1 MKVLIVE
8 DEPSLNKIMLKKLRA
23 DGFPA
28 DSCFTGSEAL
38 DYIELGNYDIVLLD
52 IMIPPPDGL
61 EVLKILRD
69 KGNSIPVILLTAIGS
84 IDSKVKGLNYGA
96 DDYIAKPF
104 NFQELEARMYAVS
117 RRLSGNTTNKYT
129 IADLVVETDTRQV
142 FRNGKSIELSA
153 KEFSILEYM
162 IRNKGIVLTREKI
175 EQNAWDF
182 NYEGGSNI
190 VDVYIRYLRQKI
202 DSNSEVKLIHTKRG
216 VGYVLTDK
224 EKEKEKV

>member
-23 DGFPA
+23 DGFSA

-52 IMIPPPDGL
+52 VMIPAPNGL
-61 EVLKILRD
+61 EVLKTLRN
-69 KGNSIPVILLTAIGS
+69 KGNNIPVILLTAMGS
-84 IDSKVKGLNYGA
+84 TEDRVKGLNYGA

-129 IADLVVETDTRQV
+129 VADLVVETDTRKV
-142 FRNGKSIELSA
+142 FRGGKSIELSA
-153 KEFSILEYM
+153 KEFAILEYL
-162 IRNKGIVLTREKI
+162 IRNKGIVLTRDKI

-202 DSNSEVKLIHTKRG
+202 DSNSDVKLIHTKRG
-216 VGYVLTDK
+216 VGYVLTDNTNNI
-224 EKEKEKV
+224 

>member
-23 DGFPA
+23 DGFSA

-52 IMIPPPDGL
+52 VMIPAPNGL
-61 EVLKILRD
+61 EVLKTLRN
-69 KGNSIPVILLTAIGS
+69 KGNNIPVILLTAMGS
-84 IDSKVKGLNYGA
+84 TEDRVKGLNYGA

-129 IADLVVETDTRQV
+129 VADLVVETDTRKV
-142 FRNGKSIELSA
+142 FRGGKSIELSA
-153 KEFSILEYM
+153 KEFAILEYL
-162 IRNKGIVLTREKI
+162 IRNKGIVLTRDKI
-175 EQNAWDF
+175 EQNVWDF

-202 DSNSEVKLIHTKRG
+202 DSNSDVKLIHTKRG
-216 VGYVLTDK
+216 VGYVLTDNTNNI
-224 EKEKEKV
+224 

>member
-23 DGFPA
+23 DGFSA

-38 DYIELGNYDIVLLD
+38 DYIDIGNYDIILLD
-52 IMIPPPDGL
+52 IMIPSPDGL
-61 EVLKILRD
+61 EVLKILRES
-69 KGNSIPVILLTAIGS
+69 GNNVPVILLTAMGS
-84 IDSKVKGLNYGA
+84 VDAKVKGLNYGA
-96 DDYIAKPF
+96 DDYISKPF

-142 FRNGKSIELSA
+142 FRGGKAIELSA

-162 IRNKGIVLTREKI
+162 IRNKGIVLSREKI

-202 DSNSEVKLIHTKRG
+202 DSDSDIKLIHTKRG
-216 VGYVLTDK
+216 VGYILTDK
-224 EKEKEKV
+224 EKV

>member
-23 DGFPA
+23 DGFSA
-28 DSCFTGSEAL
+28 ESCFTGSEAL

-52 IMIPPPDGL
+52 VMIPAPNGL
-61 EVLKILRD
+61 EVLKTLRD
-69 KGNSIPVILLTAIGS
+69 KGNNIPVILLTAMGS
-84 IDSKVKGLNYGA
+84 TEDRVKGLNYGA

-129 IADLVVETDTRQV
+129 VADLVVETDTRKV
-142 FRNGKSIELSA
+142 FRGGKSIELSA
-153 KEFSILEYM
+153 KEFAILEYL
-162 IRNKGIVLTREKI
+162 IRNKGIVLTRDKI

-202 DSNSEVKLIHTKRG
+202 DSNSDVKLIHTKRG
-216 VGYVLTDK
+216 VGYVLTDNTNNI
-224 EKEKEKV
+224 

>member
-23 DGFPA
+23 DGFSA

-52 IMIPPPDGL
+52 VIIPAPNGL
-61 EVLKILRD
+61 EVLKTLRD
-69 KGNSIPVILLTAIGS
+69 KGNNIPVILLTAMGS
-84 IDSKVKGLNYGA
+84 TEDRVKGLNYGA

-129 IADLVVETDTRQV
+129 VADLVVETDTRKV
-142 FRNGKSIELSA
+142 FRGGKSIELSA
-153 KEFSILEYM
+153 KEFAILEYL
-162 IRNKGIVLTREKI
+162 IRNKGIVLTRDKI

-202 DSNSEVKLIHTKRG
+202 DSNSDVKLIHTKRG
-216 VGYVLTDK
+216 VGYVLTDNTNNI
-224 EKEKEKV
+224 

>member
-23 DGFPA
+23 DGFSA

-52 IMIPPPDGL
+52 VMIPAPNGL
-61 EVLKILRD
+61 EVLKTLRD
-69 KGNSIPVILLTAIGS
+69 KSNNIPVILLTAMGS
-84 IDSKVKGLNYGA
+84 TEDRVKGLNYGA

-129 IADLVVETDTRQV
+129 VADLVVETDTRKV
-142 FRNGKSIELSA
+142 FRGGKSIELSA
-153 KEFSILEYM
+153 KEFAILEYL
-162 IRNKGIVLTREKI
+162 IRNKGIVLTRDKI

-202 DSNSEVKLIHTKRG
+202 DSNSDVKLIHTKRG
-216 VGYVLTDK
+216 VGYVLTDNTNNI
-224 EKEKEKV
+224 

>member
-23 DGFPA
+23 DGFSA

-38 DYIELGNYDIVLLD
+38 DYIDIGNYDIILLD
-52 IMIPPPDGL
+52 IMIPSPNGL
-61 EVLKILRD
+61 EVLKILRES
-69 KGNSIPVILLTAIGS
+69 GNNVPVILLTAMGS
-84 IDSKVKGLNYGA
+84 IDAKVKGLNYGA
-96 DDYIAKPF
+96 DDYISKPF

-142 FRNGKSIELSA
+142 FRGGKAIELSA

-162 IRNKGIVLTREKI
+162 IRNKGIVLSREKI

-202 DSNSEVKLIHTKRG
+202 DSDSDVKLIHTKRG
-216 VGYVLTDK
+216 VGYILTDK
-224 EKEKEKV
+224 EKV

>member
-23 DGFPA
+23 DGFSA
-28 DSCFTGSEAL
+28 DSCFNGSEAL
-38 DYIELGNYDIVLLD
+38 DYIELGNYDMVLLD
-52 IMIPPPDGL
+52 IMIPAPDGL

-69 KGNSIPVILLTAIGS
+69 NGNNIPIILLTAMGS
-84 IDSKVKGLNYGA
+84 TEDRVKGLNYGA

-142 FRNGKSIELSA
+142 FRGGKSIELSA
-153 KEFSILEYM
+153 KEFAILEYM

-224 EKEKEKV
+224 EKV

>member
-23 DGFPA
+23 DGFSA

-52 IMIPPPDGL
+52 VMIPAPNGL
-61 EVLKILRD
+61 EVLKTLRD
-69 KGNSIPVILLTAIGS
+69 KGNNIPVILLTAMGS
-84 IDSKVKGLNYGA
+84 TEDRVKGLNYGA

-129 IADLVVETDTRQV
+129 VADLVVETDTRKV
-142 FRNGKSIELSA
+142 FRGGKSIELSA
-153 KEFSILEYM
+153 KEFAILEYL
-162 IRNKGIVLTREKI
+162 IRNKGIVLTRDKI

-202 DSNSEVKLIHTKRG
+202 DSNSDVKLIHTKRI
-216 VGYVLTDK
+216 
-224 EKEKEKV
+224 

>member
-23 DGFPA
+23 DGFSA

-38 DYIELGNYDIVLLD
+38 DYIDIGNYDIILLD
-52 IMIPPPDGL
+52 IMIPSPDGL
-61 EVLKILRD
+61 EVLKILRES
-69 KGNSIPVILLTAIGS
+69 GNNVPVILLTAMGS
-84 IDSKVKGLNYGA
+84 VDAKVKGLNYGA
-96 DDYIAKPF
+96 DDYISKPF

-142 FRNGKSIELSA
+142 FRGGKAIELSA

-162 IRNKGIVLTREKI
+162 IRNKGIVLSREKI

-202 DSNSEVKLIHTKRG
+202 DSDSDVKLIHTKRG
-216 VGYVLTDK
+216 VGYILTDK
-224 EKEKEKV
+224 EKV

>member
-23 DGFPA
+23 DGFSA
-28 DSCFTGSEAL
+28 DSCLTGS
-38 DYIELGNYDIVLLD
+38 ELGNYDIVLLD
-52 IMIPPPDGL
+52 VMIPAPNGL
-61 EVLKILRD
+61 EVLKTLRD
-69 KGNSIPVILLTAIGS
+69 KGNNIPVILLTAMGS
-84 IDSKVKGLNYGA
+84 TEDRVKGLNYGA

-129 IADLVVETDTRQV
+129 VADLVVETDTRKV
-142 FRNGKSIELSA
+142 FRGGKSIELSA
-153 KEFSILEYM
+153 KEFAILEYL
-162 IRNKGIVLTREKI
+162 IRNKGIVLTRDKI

-202 DSNSEVKLIHTKRG
+202 DSNSDVKLIHTKRG
-216 VGYVLTDK
+216 VGYVLTDNTNNI
-224 EKEKEKV
+224 

>member
-23 DGFPA
+23 DGFSA

-38 DYIELGNYDIVLLD
+38 DYIDIGNYDIILLD
-52 IMIPPPDGL
+52 IMIPSPNGL
-61 EVLKILRD
+61 EVLKILRES
-69 KGNSIPVILLTAIGS
+69 GNNVPVILLTAMGS
-84 IDSKVKGLNYGA
+84 IDAKVKGLNYGA
-96 DDYIAKPF
+96 DDYISKPF

-142 FRNGKSIELSA
+142 FRGGKAIELSA

-162 IRNKGIVLTREKI
+162 IRNKGIVLSREKI

-202 DSNSEVKLIHTKRG
+202 DSDSNVKLIHTKRG
-216 VGYVLTDK
+216 VGYILTDK
-224 EKEKEKV
+224 EKV

>member
-23 DGFPA
+23 DGFST

-38 DYIELGNYDIVLLD
+38 DYIDIGNYDIVLLD
-52 IMIPPPDGL
+52 IMIPSPDGL
-61 EVLKILRD
+61 EVLKILREN
-69 KGNSIPVILLTAIGS
+69 GNNVPVILLTAMGS
-84 IDSKVKGLNYGA
+84 IDAKVKGLNYGA
-96 DDYIAKPF
+96 DDYISKPF

-117 RRLSGNTTNKYT
+117 RRLSGNTTNKYS

-142 FRNGKSIELSA
+142 FRGGKAIELSA

-162 IRNKGIVLTREKI
+162 IRNKGIVLSREKI

-202 DSNSEVKLIHTKRG
+202 DSNSDIKLIHTKRG
-216 VGYVLTDK
+216 VGYILTDK
-224 EKEKEKV
+224 EKV

>member
-8 DEPSLNKIMLKKLRA
+8 DEPSLNKIMAKKLRA
-23 DGFPA
+23 DGFQV

-38 DYIELGNYDIVLLD
+38 DYVDVGNYDIVLLD
-52 IMIPPPDGL
+52 IMIPSPNGL
-61 EVLKILRD
+61 EVLKTMRD
-69 KGNSIPVILLTAIGS
+69 SGNNTPVILLTAMGS
-84 IDSKVKGLNYGA
+84 VDAKVKGLNYGA

-117 RRLSGNTTNKYT
+117 RRHSGNSTNKYT
-129 IADLVVETDTRQV
+129 VADLVVETDTRKV
-142 FRNGKSIELSA
+142 FRGGKAIELSA
-153 KEFSILEYM
+153 KEFSILEYLV
-162 IRNKGIVLTREKI
+162 RNKGIVLTREKI

-202 DSNSEVKLIHTKRG
+202 DADHDVKLIHTKRG
-216 VGYVLTDK
+216 IGYVLTDS
-224 EKEKEKV
+224 EEA

>member
-8 DEPSLNKIMLKKLRA
+8 DAPSLNKIMLKKLRA
-23 DGFPA
+23 DGFSA

-52 IMIPPPDGL
+52 VMIPAPNGL
-61 EVLKILRD
+61 EVLKTLRD
-69 KGNSIPVILLTAIGS
+69 KGNNIPVILLTAMGS
-84 IDSKVKGLNYGA
+84 TEDRVKGLNYGA

-129 IADLVVETDTRQV
+129 VADLVVETDTRKV
-142 FRNGKSIELSA
+142 FRGGKSIELSA
-153 KEFSILEYM
+153 KEFAILEYL
-162 IRNKGIVLTREKI
+162 IRNKGIVLTRDKI

-202 DSNSEVKLIHTKRG
+202 DSNSDVKLIHTKRG
-216 VGYVLTDK
+216 VGYVLTDNTNNI
-224 EKEKEKV
+224 

>member
-23 DGFPA
+23 DGFSA
-28 DSCFTGSEAL
+28 DSCFSGSEAL
-38 DYIELGNYDIVLLD
+38 DYIEVGNYDMILLD
-52 IMIPPPDGL
+52 IMIPSPNGI

-69 KGNSIPVILLTAIGS
+69 KGNNVPVILLTAMGS
-84 IDSKVKGLNYGA
+84 TEDRVKGLNYGA
-96 DDYIAKPF
+96 DDYISKPF

-117 RRLSGNTTNKYT
+117 RRQSGNSTNKYT

-142 FRNGKSIELSA
+142 FRGGKNIDLSA
-153 KEFSILEYM
+153 KEFAILEYM
-162 IRNKGIVLTREKI
+162 IRNKGIVLSREKI

-190 VDVYIRYLRQKI
+190 VNVYIRYLRQKI
-202 DSNSEVKLIHTKRG
+202 DDDFECKLIHTKRG
-216 VGYVLTDK
+216 VGYVLTDQQ
-224 EKEKEKV
+224 VN

>member
-23 DGFPA
+23 DGFSA

-52 IMIPPPDGL
+52 VMIPAPNGL
-61 EVLKILRD
+61 EVLKTLRD
-69 KGNSIPVILLTAIGS
+69 KGNNIPVILLTAMGS
-84 IDSKVKGLNYGA
+84 TEDRVKGLNYGA

-129 IADLVVETDTRQV
+129 VADLVVETDTRKV
-142 FRNGKSIELSA
+142 FRGGKSIELSA
-153 KEFSILEYM
+153 KEFAILEYL
-162 IRNKGIVLTREKI
+162 IRNKGIVLTRDKI

-202 DSNSEVKLIHTKRG
+202 DSNSDVKLIHTKRG
-216 VGYVLTDK
+216 VGYVLTDNTNNI
-224 EKEKEKV
+224 

>member
-23 DGFPA
+23 DGFSA

-52 IMIPPPDGL
+52 VMIPAPNGL
-61 EVLKILRD
+61 EVLKTLRS
-69 KGNSIPVILLTAIGS
+69 KGNNIPVILLTAMGS
-84 IDSKVKGLNYGA
+84 TEDRVKGLNYGA

-129 IADLVVETDTRQV
+129 VADLVVETDTRKV
-142 FRNGKSIELSA
+142 FRGGKSIELSA
-153 KEFSILEYM
+153 KEFAILEYL
-162 IRNKGIVLTREKI
+162 IRNKGIVLTRDKI

-202 DSNSEVKLIHTKRG
+202 DSNSDVKLIHTKRG
-216 VGYVLTDK
+216 VGYVLTDNTINI
-224 EKEKEKV
+224 